1 MLVSG
6 RDIDP
11 DCLIACAHD
20 ECCKTFFPRENL
32 ALRARDTVCTEIVSK
47 ARAISIEVRY
57 HVHLKRLVICLLVTA
72 RAYIVRR
79 IALLFLSR
87 CS

>member
-6 RDIDP
+6 RDIVRDRSA
-11 DCLIACAHD
+11 ACAHD
-20 ECCKTFFPRENL
+20 ACCKTFFPRENL
-32 ALRARDTVCTEIVSK
+32 ALRARDTVYNTSTE
-47 ARAISIEVRY
+47 ARVISTEVRY
-57 HVHLKRLVICLLVTA
+57 HVHLKHLVICLLEAA